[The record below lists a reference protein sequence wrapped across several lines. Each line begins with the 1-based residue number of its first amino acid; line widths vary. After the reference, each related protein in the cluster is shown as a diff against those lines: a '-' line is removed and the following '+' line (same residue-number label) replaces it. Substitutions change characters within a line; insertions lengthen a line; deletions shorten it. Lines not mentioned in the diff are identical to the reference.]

1 MGPMLATCQNRYGK
15 ICSEERRSIGR
26 TWFFP
31 TRQLVVGPGKRR
43 GSCATFSRE
52 TQAAKK
58 KVVAGT
64 VHRGSHGA
72 CSCAG
77 TLLFTYCKYIAV
89 SVSD

>member
-1 MGPMLATCQNRYGK
+1 L
-15 ICSEERRSIGR
+15 
-26 TWFFP
+26 F
-31 TRQLVVGPGKRR
+31 RQ
-43 GSCATFSRE
+43 

-64 VHRGSHGA
+64 VHREESRA
-72 CSCAG
+72 CSCAD

>member
-1 MGPMLATCQNRYGK
+1 L
-15 ICSEERRSIGR
+15 
-26 TWFFP
+26 
-31 TRQLVVGPGKRR
+31 
-43 GSCATFSRE
+43 SRE

-64 VHRGSHGA
+64 VHRGEPYA